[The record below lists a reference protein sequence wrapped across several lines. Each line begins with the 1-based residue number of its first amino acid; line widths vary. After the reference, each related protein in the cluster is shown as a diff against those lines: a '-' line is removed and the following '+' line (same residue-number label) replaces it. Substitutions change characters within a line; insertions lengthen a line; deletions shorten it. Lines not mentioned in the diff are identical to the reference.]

1 MEFEKLDTRDAVQ
14 NGPSPSGI
22 FSAYYNG
29 RFLTHEIMSRPKFD
43 KTLYRAISE
52 EQ

>member
-1 MEFEKLDTRDAVQ
+1 MEFEKLDTTDAVQ

-22 FSAYYNG
+22 FGAYYNG
-29 RFLTHEIMSRPKFD
+29 HFLTHEIMSQHKFD
-43 KTLYRAISE
+43 KTHNKAISE